1 LTILSD
7 WLHDATHYFFPHQC
21 TGCGSDT
28 IAKDALLCSYC
39 IANLPNTNFAAN
51 IENPIEK
58 IFWGRTP
65 VQAAHAEYYFSKSSL
80 IQHLIHQLKYKG
92 NKDIGHFLGEML
104 GNSLLNSHR
113 FTNIDY
119 LIPLPLFAKREK
131 KRGYNQAAIICN
143 GMSTIMNIPVATDVL
158 ARKYFTET
166 QTKKQRTE
174 RWQNVSESFMIK
186 NQQKIYQKNILL
198 VDDVITTGATLEAGA
213 NTLLQCNANI
223 SIAALAFANR

>member
-1 LTILSD
+1 LSILSE

-51 IENPIEK
+51 NENPIEK
-58 IFWGRTP
+58 IFWGRAAIK
-65 VQAAHAEYYFSKSSL
+65 AAHAEYYFSKSSL

-104 GNSLLNSHR
+104 GNSLINSHR
-113 FTNIDY
+113 FANIDY

-143 GMSTIMNIPVATDVL
+143 GMSTDVL

-174 RWQNVSESFMIK
+174 RWQNVNESFMVK

-213 NTLLQCNANI
+213 NALLQCNTTI
-223 SIAALAFANR
+223 SIATLAFANR